1 MHWVLN
7 YWTYLLVELLNISFE
22 RSFNIRKLHIPFR
35 SRCGFFP
42 PFSRTFKD
50 PCFFTW
56 DVRLPPQGAQTSL
69 LAAGVDRKA
78 SWHGR
83 RSFLGSRNRCVYWLY
98 PTPSM
103 QSSPPGLYII
113 VYKFSREIP
122 IPDETFIWRLESWVE
137 GRSNAYSYWCVDLY
151 SRSHAVNMPWK

>member
-22 RSFNIRKLHIPFR
+22 RSFNIYNFTFLFLLDV
-35 SRCGFFP
+35 F
-42 PFSRTFKD
+42 FSR
-50 PCFFTW
+50 FFANVQGSMVF
-56 DVRLPPQGAQTSL
+56 DVGCQAPTTRSSNFSLGSGGRSQGE
-69 LAAGVDRKA
+69 LAWKEI
-78 SWHGR
+78 
-83 RSFLGSRNRCVYWLY
+83 FLGSRNRCVYWLY

-113 VYKFSREIP
+113 VYIFSRETP
-122 IPDETFIWRLESWVE
+122 IPNETFIWRLESWVE